1 LREWIDGLGPAG
13 FWVFIGIYVLGVVAA
28 FPGIALTVA
37 AGSLF
42 GSVLGVVAVNIGS
55 TVGAGLAFLL
65 ARYMARDS
73 VERWLGAR
81 ERFRRLDRLTERHG
95 AIIVAIT
102 RLVPLFPFNVLNYG
116 FGLTRVRF
124 GTYLFWSWL
133 CMIPGTVIYVVG
145 ADALTRGI
153 AEGRVPWGLVIVM
166 TVGIVTL
173 AVLVRLARRRLKEP
187 DGPIVAGSREG

>member
-1 LREWIDGLGPAG
+1 
-13 FWVFIGIYVLGVVAA
+13 VLGVVAA
-28 FPGIALTVA
+28 FPGMALTVA

-42 GSVLGVVAVNIGS
+42 VAVLGGVAVNIGS